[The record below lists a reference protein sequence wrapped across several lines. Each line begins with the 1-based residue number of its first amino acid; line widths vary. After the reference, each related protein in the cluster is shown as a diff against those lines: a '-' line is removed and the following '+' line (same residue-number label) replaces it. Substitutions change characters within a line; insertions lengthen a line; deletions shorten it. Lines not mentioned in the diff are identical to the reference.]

1 MYSTNTNNQQDRG
14 RQALNVKPAPW
25 GGHYIIHIEDVITDT
40 GKHGLSIYNE
50 TLREAD
56 HETPASRVDTLLKT
70 VIARKHER
78 YRRSNGRCHQ
88 SQPGGPTMIDLF
100 TATPAEREIIERI
113 AKRAVA
119 LYRKYGNTDV
129 DELDI
134 QMDLEA
140 CHCNGCPL
148 RLADMEQADNFNFM
162 HDVTGIN
169 VHLNHDTGKLER
181 CFLPRFTDM
190 ERRARRH
197 D

>member
-1 MYSTNTNNQQDRG
+1 
-14 RQALNVKPAPW
+14 
-25 GGHYIIHIEDVITDT
+25 
-40 GKHGLSIYNE
+40 
-50 TLREAD
+50 
-56 HETPASRVDTLLKT
+56 
-70 VIARKHER
+70 
-78 YRRSNGRCHQ
+78 
-88 SQPGGPTMIDLF
+88 MIDLF

-181 CFLPRFTDM
+181 
-190 ERRARRH
+190 
-197 D
+197 

>member
-1 MYSTNTNNQQDRG
+1 
-14 RQALNVKPAPW
+14 
-25 GGHYIIHIEDVITDT
+25 
-40 GKHGLSIYNE
+40 
-50 TLREAD
+50 
-56 HETPASRVDTLLKT
+56 
-70 VIARKHER
+70 
-78 YRRSNGRCHQ
+78 
-88 SQPGGPTMIDLF
+88 MIDLF

-162 HDVTGIN
+162 HMSRASTCILTTTRASWRGVFFPGLPIWRGGPDAMTDPIYCYYHRHARLEIIQRHGQTYAVCPECRRIMTEGIRSELN
-169 VHLNHDTGKLER
+169 RANHGNHLSSDDLVHKLIN
-181 CFLPRFTDM
+181 
-190 ERRARRH
+190 RAEPVNPIPPVYIYI
-197 D
+197 DQP